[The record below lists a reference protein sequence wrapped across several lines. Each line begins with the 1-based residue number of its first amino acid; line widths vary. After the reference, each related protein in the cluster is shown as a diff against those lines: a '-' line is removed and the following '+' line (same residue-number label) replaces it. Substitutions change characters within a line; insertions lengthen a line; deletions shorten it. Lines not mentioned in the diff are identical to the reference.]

1 MHINKFSLITLFVIL
16 SISFVNARADDNL
29 VPHPVDHPTGAV
41 DDHGHNGT
49 LISTS
54 VPTSISINSS
64 SNKNSISALSLVFFM
79 I

>member
-1 MHINKFSLITLFVIL
+1 MHINKFSLITLFVTL
-16 SISFVNARADDNL
+16 SISFVNARVDDNL
-29 VPHPVDHPTGAV
+29 VPHPVDHPTGVV
-41 DDHGHNGT
+41 DDHDHNGT
-49 LISTS
+49 SISTS